1 MQIVKNNKPKL
12 EPPEM
17 LCDGGLHEKLN
28 KYELTKFLNEH
39 STTLFIGAP
48 RSGKTSLL
56 ISLIKKPLSRV
67 WHNIFL
73 FQPVESGAS
82 IKNSPFDKLPDE
94 KKLHELNSE
103 TLGSVMEYI
112 KAEDK
117 KHNNL
122 IIFDDMTAYLKN
134 KDTLNMFKELVFNR
148 RHMRTTI
155 FFLVQTW
162 HSVPKELRRLF
173 SNIFLFKSS
182 HDANKLLF
190 DEVLPIIDEEK
201 RNAIIK
207 LVYDKPYKFLFINT
221 GSNRLFDCWDEI
233 LWDGMNSEP
242 NIE

>member
-1 MQIVKNNKPKL
+1 MQ
-12 EPPEM
+12 
-17 LCDGGLHEKLN
+17 
-28 KYELTKFLNEH
+28 
-39 STTLFIGAP
+39 FITYILVYP
-48 RSGKTSLL
+48 FIWV
-56 ISLIKKPLSRV
+56 IS
-67 WHNIFL
+67 
-73 FQPVESGAS
+73 
-82 IKNSPFDKLPDE
+82 KLPFPLLYLFSDFVCFLLYRVLGYRKEVVRSNLKQAFPTFDE
-94 KKLHELNSE
+94 KKLHELNPE
-103 TLGSVMEYI
+103 TLGGVMEYI

-233 LWDGMNSEP
+233 LWDAM

>member
-1 MQIVKNNKPKL
+1 MKLSILEREKPHLAKT
-12 EPPEM
+12 EM
-17 LCDGGLHEKLN
+17 LCDMDLNKKLN

-48 RSGKTSLL
+48 KSGKTSLL
-56 ISLIKKPLSRV
+56 ISLIKKPLSKV

-73 FQPVESGAS
+73 FQPVESASS

-94 KKLHELNSE
+94 KKLHELNSI
-103 TLGSVMEYI
+103 TLGGVMEYI

-207 LVYDKPYKFLFINT
+207 LVYNKPYKFLFINT
-221 GSNRLFDCWDEI
+221 GSNRLFDSWDEI
-233 LWDGMNSEP
+233 LYDS
-242 NIE
+242 IE